1 MQVFPPDAKSHCL
14 QLFAYFYSLKH
25 PFIQVIFSAMFIAI
39 STAILSRL
47 LKFVRVN
54 QLRFLLRFESGSVAG
69 NFTILPTVYNN
80 NKACISAVRQNP
92 CSFNHISWRTW
103 RGLFQINCAQ
113 LVGRAR
119 IFFCIL
125 KFQHAEWLRSRQL
138 KPNSAE
144 CWVHKVELELAGAVD
159 NELHF

>member
-80 NKACISAVRQNP
+80 NKACIPAVRQNP
-92 CSFNHISWRTW
+92 CSFNHISWKTW
-103 RGLFQINCAQ
+103 GGLYQIA
-113 LVGRAR
+113 LSWLDERE
-119 IFFCIL
+119 FFLCIL
-125 KFQHAEWLRSRQL
+125 KFQHADWLRSFQL

-144 CWVHKVELELAGAVD
+144 CWVHKVELELAGVVD
-159 NELHF
+159 NKLHF

>member
-14 QLFAYFYSLKH
+14 QLFAYFHSLKH

-80 NKACISAVRQNP
+80 NKACIPAVRQNP
-92 CSFNHISWRTW
+92 CSFNHISWKTW
-103 RGLFQINCAQ
+103 RGLYQIALSWLDQ
-113 LVGRAR
+113 RE
-119 IFFCIL
+119 FFL
-125 KFQHAEWLRSRQL
+125 KYF
-138 KPNSAE
+138 KISA
-144 CWVHKVELELAGAVD
+144 CWVAEITSIKTKQCRMLSA
-159 NELHF
+159 